1 MGDGKYLELLSE
13 FYIDGVDVFI
23 VIADLQK
30 VNYVYLITYLYIYM
44 YSFFQKR
51 FRDLIENKNASGAVL
66 EEAIVNGKYPA
77 GGRPQ
82 VLLLTY
88 P

>member
-1 MGDGKYLELLSE
+1 MYVLLLICI
-13 FYIDGVDVFI
+13 YIYVFI
-23 VIADLQK
+23 
-30 VNYVYLITYLYIYM
+30 
-44 YSFFQKR
+44 FQKR